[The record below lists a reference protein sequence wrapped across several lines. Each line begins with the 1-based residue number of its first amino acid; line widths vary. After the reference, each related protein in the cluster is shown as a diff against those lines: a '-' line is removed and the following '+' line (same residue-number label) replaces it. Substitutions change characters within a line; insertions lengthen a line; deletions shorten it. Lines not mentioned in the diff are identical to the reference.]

1 MTFNFTDMETLVL
14 ERVVKMVL
22 EYDMDC
28 LKKEKDKYQKLMWQ
42 AEINDLQSI
51 LKKLEK
57 ALE

>member
-1 MTFNFTDMETLVL
+1 METLVL